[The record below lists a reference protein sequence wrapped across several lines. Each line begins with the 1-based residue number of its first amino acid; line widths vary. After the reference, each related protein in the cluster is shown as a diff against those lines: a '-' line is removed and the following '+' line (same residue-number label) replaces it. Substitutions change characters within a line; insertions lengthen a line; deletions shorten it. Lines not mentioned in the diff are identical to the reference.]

1 MCRWHESK
9 SLSTVESILFTDK
22 IMFRT
27 CAGVATL
34 FLFET
39 DFLVAENHTILPDYG
54 A

>member
-1 MCRWHESK
+1 MCGWHERK
-9 SLSTVESILFTDK
+9 QVESIIFTDK

-39 DFLVAENHTILPDYG
+39 DFLVVENHTILPDYG